1 MNYAILLAAGE
12 GMRAGERDK
21 VFLLIAGKPLLWYS
35 LKTLH
40 EHPQLEEVVV
50 VVRKDKKEE
59 VKQWLLE
66 WDMPTVWVTEGG
78 ATRQESAER
87 GMKKLGTLEK
97 DDVLLMHNAA
107 NPFVTA
113 DEITMVLHGAHQ
125 AGAAAVGHP
134 VVDTLKRVDRSG
146 NILET
151 IDRSDLWCAQTP
163 QAIRADLYQRALK
176 KDIHA
181 TDEVALAEALNVR
194 PAMFLASVHNR
205 KVTTADDIETVRL
218 RLEGKARFGSAES
231 SAGFGGIGT
240 GPQLE
245 KTVRTGIGMDSHR
258 FHSTSAQGRT
268 HRGLKL
274 GGISLS
280 EHAAFDANSDG
291 DVMLHALANALL
303 QAMGGEGSLAS
314 VADPMI
320 EKEGIKDSKKYIEK
334 ILQQIVARGLSVHA
348 VGFQLEG
355 SSPRIDPLI
364 PQLKQSLGALLNLAP
379 DAIGVTATTGEDLTP
394 FGRGEGLQ
402 CWATVTLK

>member
-1 MNYAILLAAGE
+1 MG
-12 GMRAGERDK
+12 DK
-21 VFLLIAGKPLLWYS
+21 VFLSIAGKPMLWYS

-40 EHPQLEEVVV
+40 EHPLLEEVVV

-66 WDMPTVWVTEGG
+66 WDMPTVWVTEGS

-113 DEITMVLHGAHQ
+113 DEITMVLHGARNV
-125 AGAAAVGHP
+125 GAAAVGHP

-146 NILET
+146 HILET
-151 IDRSDLWCAQTP
+151 VDRSDLWHAQTP
-163 QAIRADLYQRALK
+163 QAIRADLYQRALE

-181 TDEVALAEALNVR
+181 TDEVALAEALNIQ
-194 PAMFLASVHNR
+194 PSMFLASVRNR
-205 KVTTADDIETVRL
+205 KVTTAGDIETVRL
-218 RLEGKARFGSAES
+218 LLE
-231 SAGFGGIGT
+231 
-240 GPQLE
+240 E
-245 KTVRTGIGMDSHR
+245 KVSRTGIGMDSHR
-258 FHSTSAQGRT
+258 FHRT

-274 GGISLS
+274 GGIALPD
-280 EHAAFDANSDG
+280 HPAFEANSDG

-303 QAMGGEGSLAS
+303 QAMGAEGSLSS
-314 VADPMI
+314 VADPLI
-320 EKEGIKDSKKYIEK
+320 EKEGITDSRKYVEE
-334 ILQQIVARGLSVHA
+334 ILGQIKARGFSVGS
-348 VGFQLEG
+348 VGFQVEG

-364 PQLKQSLGALLNLAP
+364 PQLKQNLGALLRLAP

-402 CWATVTLK
+402 CWATVTLR